1 VKRAP
6 AGSGLAPVASGMG
19 AEAPADASCV
29 GMAPVVSGVSR
40 RRPWARAR
48 ARARRRGGAGGRREL
63 LGRRWRHRAATSSH
77 MQATGEKTE
86 RMNRRGRGVVG

>member
-48 ARARRRGGAGGRREL
+48 ARARRRGGRSPGVAWAAVETPGGD
-63 LGRRWRHRAATSSH
+63 
-77 MQATGEKTE
+77 
-86 RMNRRGRGVVG
+86 V